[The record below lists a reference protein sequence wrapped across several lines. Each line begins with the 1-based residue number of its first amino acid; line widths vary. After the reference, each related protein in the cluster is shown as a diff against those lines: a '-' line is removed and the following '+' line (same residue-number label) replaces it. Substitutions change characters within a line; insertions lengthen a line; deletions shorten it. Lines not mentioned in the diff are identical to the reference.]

1 MAARRRDVGILV
13 FCIVLAAL
21 LWGYVTLTRTY
32 EDYISV
38 PFNVVTPTSA
48 ALLSTVP
55 DRVTVRVRGTGWQ
68 LLNMRLISNTTTNTL
83 DLSLLK
89 PTDQMTYIVTK
100 TDLLRSIVATPG
112 TQVLDVTPG
121 SMTLAT
127 GDVAVRRVPVRL
139 RSSVMCRDGFM
150 AIGEPRVQPMTVE
163 LRGSAAVIDKISSWP
178 TELLVLEDQHDGGE
192 FTIALSDSMSTLMS
206 VTPTTVRVVTD
217 VQQSADLVV
226 DGVAVEYAA
235 VNRRNDLRIRPS
247 RVSVIVKGGI
257 ADLSRLTSRHFRAII
272 DDSTSLATGLARPRI
287 EAPSTVVVIG
297 TIPSIVQI
305 TSDVR

>member
-38 PFNVVTPTSA
+38 PFGVITPSSA

-89 PTDQMTYIVTK
+89 PTDQMTYIVSK

-112 TQVLDVTPG
+112 TQVLDITPG

-127 GDVAVRRVPVRL
+127 GEVTVRRVPVRL
-139 RSSVMCRDGFM
+139 RSSIMCREGFM
-150 AIGEPRVQPMTVE
+150 AVGEPRVQPMTVE
-163 LRGSAAVIDKISSWP
+163 LRGSAAMIDKITSWP
-178 TELLVLEDQHDGGE
+178 TDLLVLEDQHDGGE
-192 FTIALSDSMSTLMS
+192 FSIALSDSMSTLMS
-206 VTPTTVRVVTD
+206 VTPTSVRVVTD
-217 VQQSADLVV
+217 VQQSADVVV
-226 DGVAVEYAA
+226 DGVPVEYAGN
-235 VNRRNDLRIRPS
+235 NRRNDLRIRPS
-247 RVSVIVKGGI
+247 RLSVIVKGGI

-287 EAPSTVVVIG
+287 EAPSTVIVIG

-305 TSDVR
+305 TSDIR